1 LTYRNHI
8 LALAARW
15 KSGGGDAAARLLAML
30 PDDRRQAAMEALDA
44 KSGDPAR
51 IIEDL
56 LSRESRRLTQWGRE
70 RYGAGKWDRL
80 DPRVRQRL
88 VQTHGRNH

>member
-1 LTYRNHI
+1 VTYRNHI

-15 KSGGGDAAARLLAML
+15 KLGGGDAAARLLAML
-30 PDDRRQAAMEALDA
+30 PEDRRVAAMAALEA
-44 KSGDPAR
+44 KSGDSEQSF
-51 IIEDL
+51 EDL
-56 LSRESRRLTQWGRE
+56 LTRESRRLTKWGRE
-70 RYGAGKWDRL
+70 RYGAARWDRL